1 MEQITAL
8 LSFIDEHESLF
19 SGIAAIIAIIGVCFA
34 FVLQLKGHLS
44 TRRLQ
49 DAIAPAETTQRTL
62 HQDIHYT
69 RAEPNVRIAWSAIGN
84 GTTLVRS
91 LGWFT
96 NLEVEWNYPGS
107 RACIEALA
115 RHYRYVRYD
124 ARGMGMSE
132 RDVDKVS
139 TATRLLDLEAVIDAA
154 GVDRFI
160 LMGVSEGG
168 STAIEYASKYPERVS
183 HLILWGSFLK
193 MPDNP
198 YFGQQWSALTK
209 LIARQWGTG
218 NRGLLQILTSIF
230 LPDGD
235 SSQNNFFN
243 TLQKASTD
251 GEVAVQTIRS
261 ISQVDVSAVASMLN
275 VPTLVI
281 HRTGDLAIPVELG
294 REVAATIPGAKL
306 VQVEGADHWIH
317 ADLQAF
323 EEILEEIKKFVF
335 ETASATSPETS

>member
-1 MEQITAL
+1 MEQITDI

-19 SGIAAIIAIIGVCFA
+19 SGIAAIIAIIGVCGA
-34 FVLQLKGHLS
+34 FVLRLRAHLKV
-44 TRRLQ
+44 RRIQ
-49 DAIAPAETTQRTL
+49 DATEPAETKQRTL

-132 RDVDKVS
+132 RNVDEVS
-139 TATRLLDLEAVIDAA
+139 AATRLLDLEAVINAA
-154 GVDRFI
+154 GADRFI

-168 STAIEYASKYPERVS
+168 STAIEYAAKYPEKVS

-193 MPDNP
+193 MPNDP
-198 YFGQQWSALTK
+198 HLGQQWSALTK
-209 LIARQWGTG
+209 LIAKQWGTS

-243 TLQKASTD
+243 TLQKASTE
-251 GEVAVQTIRS
+251 GEVALQTIRS
-261 ISQVDVSAVASMLN
+261 ISQVDVSAAAPTLK

-306 VQVEGADHWIH
+306 VQLDGADHWIH

-323 EEILEEIKKFVF
+323 EEIIEEIKKFVF
-335 ETASATSPETS
+335 ETASANSIEAS